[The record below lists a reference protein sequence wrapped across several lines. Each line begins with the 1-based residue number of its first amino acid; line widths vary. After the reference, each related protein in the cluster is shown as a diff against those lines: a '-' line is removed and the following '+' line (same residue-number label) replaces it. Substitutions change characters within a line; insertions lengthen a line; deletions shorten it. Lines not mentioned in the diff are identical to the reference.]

1 MFGTLLIRV
10 SIIFL
15 NSEGTE
21 YPTVSGIL
29 IVFAPHLIA
38 SSTVLHIK
46 SILVLV
52 PSSHDHSTSSVNFLA

>member
-1 MFGTLLIRV
+1 MDIIALSMLGTLFNKV

-15 NSEGTE
+15 NSEGTV

-38 SSTVLHIK
+38 S
-46 SILVLV
+46 
-52 PSSHDHSTSSVNFLA
+52 